1 MLPLYASTRGPM
13 VPLSHFDGLV
23 HSVFHRV
30 CNLELCDGSFIALGR
45 EDVFIGPGIIRCLTD
60 RRFSFLDYINTDE
73 PCAYRRGILRIGKH
87 LKVDLRGSI
96 PWRNCINKAKA
107 YDIPNIHNIYM
118 KIFKSELAF
127 DRVIETIA
135 NPKRYLLRGTNLPI
149 ALAPLVGKGPGLT
162 PLGDD
167 FIVGIA
173 AGMEAHPNSRNLIS
187 SWLNTVAEKT
197 TALSGRMLHY
207 ASYGWF
213 IEPIVEFVNNISDI
227 SQVEKPIPL
236 LTIGDTS
243 GIAMACGCLIGYQV
257 GDERDQKT
265 RIDNSGYS
273 ISLTIPNYSPN
284 NQAA

>member
-1 MLPLYASTRGPM
+1 M
-13 VPLSHFDGLV
+13 VPLGRIDGQV
-23 HSVFHRV
+23 HSVFYKV
-30 CNLELCDGSFIALGR
+30 CNLELCDGSLLALGR
-45 EDVFIGPGIIRCLTD
+45 EDVFNGPGIIRCQTNPG
-60 RRFSFLDYINTDE
+60 FSFLDYINTDE

-96 PWRNCINKAKA
+96 PWQNSINNAKA
-107 YDIPNIHNIYM
+107 DHIPDLHNVYM
-118 KIFKSELAF
+118 KKFSSVLAF
-127 DRVIETIA
+127 DRVKETVA
-135 NPKRYLLRGTNLPI
+135 NLEHYLLRGTNLPI

-167 FIVGIA
+167 FIVGVA

-187 SWLNTVAEKT
+187 SWLNTVVEKT
-197 TALSGRMLHY
+197 TALSGRALHY

-243 GIAMACGCLIGYQV
+243 GIAMAYGCLVGYQV
-257 GDERDQKT
+257 GDKLNQKT
-265 RIDNSGYS
+265 GIDESGYS
-273 ISLTIPNYSPN
+273 ISLPIPNYSPN